1 LASSDRQAQLARVH
15 AQILCCE
22 ACGLCRAVTH
32 YVPGEGPADAAIV
45 FVGEAPGAEEDRQG
59 RPFVGASGSLL
70 TRLLAV
76 AGLDRKD
83 VFITS
88 VIKCRPP
95 GNREPT
101 AAELAACRVHLKAQ
115 LEVIRPRVVCTLGRI
130 AAQAL
135 IDRSLSISREHGRP
149 RRIGEALYVPLYHP
163 AAALH
168 QQRLGATLEADMAG
182 LREVLAT
189 ELGRRR

>member
-1 LASSDRQAQLARVH
+1 LGFSERQAELARVH
-15 AQILCCE
+15 AEIVRCD
-22 ACGLCRAVTH
+22 ACGLCGSATH
-32 YVPGEGPADAAIV
+32 HVPGEGPADAAIM

-59 RPFVGASGSLL
+59 RPFVGASGTLL
-70 TRLLAV
+70 TELLGL
-76 AGLDRKD
+76 AGLDRED

-101 AAELAACRVHLKAQ
+101 AAELVACRVHLDAQ
-115 LEVIRPRVVCTLGRI
+115 MAVIQPKVVCTLGRI

-135 IDRSLSISREHGRP
+135 IDRSLAISKEHGRP
-149 RRIGEALYVPLYHP
+149 RRIGGVLYVPLYHP

-168 QQRLGATLEADMAG
+168 QQRLRATLETDMVR
-182 LREVLAT
+182 LREILAA
-189 ELGRRR
+189 ELGRR

>member
-1 LASSDRQAQLARVH
+1 MGFSDRQEELARVH
-15 AQILCCE
+15 AEILRCD
-22 ACGLCRAVTH
+22 ACGLCRSAAH
-32 YVPGEGPADAAIV
+32 HVPGEGPADAAIM

-59 RPFVGASGSLL
+59 RPFVGASGALL
-70 TRLLAV
+70 IGLLAL
-76 AGLDRKD
+76 AGLDRKE

-101 AAELAACRVHLKAQ
+101 GVELAACRAHLDAQ
-115 LEVIRPRVVCTLGRI
+115 VAVIRPKVVCTLGRI

-135 IDRSLSISREHGRP
+135 LGRPLSISKEHGRS
-149 RRIGEALYVPLYHP
+149 RRIGEVLYMPLYHP

-168 QQRLGATLEADMAG
+168 QPRLRATLEADMVRLG
-182 LREVLAT
+182 EILAT
-189 ELGRRR
+189 ELGE